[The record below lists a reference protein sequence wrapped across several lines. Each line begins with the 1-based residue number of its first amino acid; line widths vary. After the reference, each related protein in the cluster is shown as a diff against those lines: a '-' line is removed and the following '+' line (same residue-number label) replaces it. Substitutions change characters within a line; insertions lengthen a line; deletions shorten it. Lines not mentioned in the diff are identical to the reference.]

1 MTDPTDYNKRMTE
14 LLTKLGIPTDRVMQ
28 DPGFEVHL
36 GGVVLTPRFFIDVET
51 LTDEQRGALWAATGA
66 QFPLGSRP

>member
-14 LLTKLGIPTDRVMQ
+14 LLTKLGIPTD
-28 DPGFEVHL
+28 
-36 GGVVLTPRFFIDVET
+36 
-51 LTDEQRGALWAATGA
+51 EQRGALWAATGA